1 MDDLNRSISEYVKT
15 GQYYL
20 DARKWYANRF
30 VYIASERTYIVM
42 LLILFGT
49 ALMILGFFFM
59 QTNPAPPEITYVSRT
74 PDIARYYSVIFSAGK
89 ANDKPQV
96 QVTKYMLAKYV
107 RVRESYVFSGIEDQ
121 LNFVKNTTAPQG
133 YLNYANMMSI
143 NNPSSP
149 MMLYQD
155 ENIKK
160 VDIQDIL
167 LLDSKEKYQK
177 AIVYFKASLKN
188 IATNK
193 IVSENMFAIISFKI
207 DDIELLL
214 NNGAKNLNFVV
225 LDYSLGTKKS

>member
-1 MDDLNRSISEYVKT
+1 MDDINRSISEYVKT

-20 DARKWYANRF
+20 DARKWYANKF
-30 VYIASERTYIVM
+30 VYVVSERAYI
-42 LLILFGT
+42 LLFLILFST

-59 QTNPAPPEITYVSRT
+59 QTSPAPPEITYVSKT
-74 PDIARYYSVIFSAGK
+74 DDIARYYSVIFPAGK
-89 ANDKPQV
+89 STDKPQI

-107 RVRESYVFSGIEDQ
+107 RVRETYVFSAIEDQ
-121 LNFVKNTTAPQG
+121 LNFIKNTTVPQE
-133 YLNYANMMSI
+133 YLSYANMMSI

-160 VDIQDIL
+160 VDIQDIKL
-167 LLDSKEKYQK
+167 LEAKEKYQK
-177 AIVYFKASLKN
+177 AIVYFKSSLKN

-193 IVSENMFAIISFKI
+193 VVSENMFAIISFKI

-214 NNGAKNLNFVV
+214 NNGAKKLNFLV
-225 LDYSLGTKKS
+225 LEYSLGTNKS